1 MTTIDELITKRQSQY
16 SQYKIS
22 NPWRANVI
30 IEILQDLKSLQ
41 EPTEKRKVEIEKCC
55 DICNKEATR
64 YLCEWCYED
73 IFNY

>member
-30 IEILQDLKSLQ
+30 IEILQDLKQLKCN
-41 EPTEKRKVEIEKCC
+41 EVEIEKCC
-55 DICNKEATR
+55 DICQNKEATR
-64 YLCEWCYED
+64 LLCQWCYED

>member
-1 MTTIDELITKRQSQY
+1 MTTIDELITKRQ

-30 IEILQDLKSLQ
+30 IEILQDLKQLNCN
-41 EPTEKRKVEIEKCC
+41 EVEIEKCNVC
-55 DICNKEATR
+55 DICQNKEATR
-64 YLCEWCYED
+64 LLCEWCYED

>member
-1 MTTIDELITKRQSQY
+1 MTTIDELITKRQ

-30 IEILQDLKSLQ
+30 IEILQDLKQLKCNDCN
-41 EPTEKRKVEIEKCC
+41 EVEIEKCNVC
-55 DICNKEATR
+55 SICQNKEATR
-64 YLCEWCYED
+64 LLCEWCYED